1 MATSTLIS
9 PGVLA
14 LENDNSFITQQPVTV
29 GASLIGPAVK
39 GPVEVPTIVT
49 SYSAFQNTF
58 GTTFLSASNVYTYFT
73 SVAAFN
79 YFNNGGQSL
88 LVSRVVSGTFDS
100 AITSGSSPN
109 GSAIVNATTSASLVL
124 KTISEGALMN
134 SSSSLDS
141 SGALIS
147 GSSDNIRW
155 QITNNDT
162 ASGTFA
168 LLIRQGD
175 DNTNTPIVLETF
187 TNLSMDS
194 TAPNY
199 VARVIGNQVKA
210 YNVADNQIEV
220 SGDYPNNSRY
230 VYVSSVLTPTPVYFD
245 NNGLAKTA
253 FTSSIPIN
261 ASGSF
266 TGAQGSLNTGIVADY
281 NFNIDIA

>member
-14 LENDNSFITQQPVTV
+14 LENDNSFISQQPVTV
-29 GASLIGPAVK
+29 GAALIGPTVK
-39 GPVEVPTIVT
+39 GPVEVPEIITT
-49 SYSAFQNTF
+49 YSSYQNKF
-58 GTTFLSASNVYTYFT
+58 GTTFLSGSNVYTYFT